1 MSCRNKLKR
10 TETLISQAFV
20 DLYVTHEE
28 YNSIIKE
35 EENYRRIKENIRMMK
50 SGVEKDELNE
60 GEGKKLKTNK
70 TNMENSRKVQN

>member
-1 MSCRNKLKR
+1 M
-10 TETLISQAFV
+10 I
-20 DLYVTHEE
+20 
-28 YNSIIKE
+28 
-35 EENYRRIKENIRMMK
+35 K